1 MLIISQ
7 YLNVIM
13 LYTWNLHSAIC
24 QLYVHKM
31 GRIISYEQTSEEEC
45 SEDFLTWIKITHSQ
59 KKKKKEKH
67 KNRMV
72 SGGRL
77 GP

>member
-1 MLIISQ
+1 MSLCCIPEI
-7 YLNVIM
+7 YTV
-13 LYTWNLHSAIC
+13 LYANYMFIKWEELFPE
-24 QLYVHKM
+24 
-31 GRIISYEQTSEEEC
+31 YEQTSEEEC